1 MVRTDLF
8 RSISIDEFREHAMT
22 EQTATSAGQ
31 ISVEAFRAALQQ
43 NWKEAFEEVTG
54 IFLDRG
60 TSMFETLAT
69 ISAEEASRP
78 VGGGCSNIAAQVNH
92 VWFYLDIMNRL
103 GRGEDVPRPVDW
115 DSSWDVGE
123 VDEAEWQRLIDQLR
137 SACEEVSRFIASFD
151 NWDERMIGGAFGM
164 LAHTAYH
171 LGEIRTGL
179 CTVKGNR
186 DKGA

>member
-1 MVRTDLF
+1 
-8 RSISIDEFREHAMT
+8 MT

-31 ISVEAFRAALQQ
+31 ISVADFRAALQL
-43 NWKEAFEEVTG
+43 NWREAFEDVTG
-54 IFLDRG
+54 IFLDKG

-69 ISAEEASRP
+69 ISAEEASRA

-92 VWFYLDIMNRL
+92 VWFYLDLMNRM
-103 GRGEDVPRPVDW
+103 GRGEDVGRPDW
-115 DSSWDVGE
+115 DGSWQVGE
-123 VDEAEWQRLIDQLR
+123 VDEVEWQRLVAQLR
-137 SACEEVSRFIASFD
+137 DAYEEASGFIANFD
-151 NWDERMIGGAFGM
+151 GWNERMIGGAFGM

-186 DKGA
+186 NQGA